1 MSYFVEHAR
10 YMSFLGVIC
19 TLVIAYACSNNRSK
33 INFKLVLN
41 ALLMQFGLGFLIL
54 KTELGAVVFKSIST
68 GVGKLYLFSEDG
80 IKFVFG
86 SLADMNGPWG
96 MVFAVRVLPIII
108 FFGALMSLLFHLRIV
123 QKVVNCASYVVRPL
137 LGTSGAETVC
147 AISNSFLGQ
156 TEAPL
161 LIRNYLKDMTHSEM
175 MVVMVSG
182 FATLS
187 GAILVV
193 YAAIGVPI
201 LHLLAASMMAIPG
214 SILMSKMLYP
224 ETEKTKTDAI
234 VEIAPQTKN
243 VLEALAVGT
252 TDGLYLSLNVGA
264 MLISFLGIIAL
275 VNALLGSVSDLLNYA
290 MNLLHLGYQLPTF
303 SLKVFFSY
311 LFAPFAYLLGLC
323 GNEATLGAELLG
335 VKLSINEF
343 IAFDKMVVM
352 DLSERS
358 RAILT
363 YALCG
368 FANFSCI
375 GIQIG
380 GIGSLVPEKKTVL
393 SQLGMRALLGATLV
407 NFMSALIANILL

>member
-33 INFKLVLN
+33 INFKLVFN

-54 KTELGAVVFKSIST
+54 KTELGALVFKSIST

-80 IKFVFG
+80 IRFVFG

-234 VEIAPQTKN
+234 VEVAPQTKN

>member
-1 MSYFVEHAR
+1 MSYFFEHAR
-10 YMSFLGVIC
+10 YMSFIGVVC
-19 TLVIAYACSNNRSK
+19 TLAIAYACSNNRSK
-33 INFKLVLN
+33 INLKLVFN
-41 ALLMQFGLGFLIL
+41 ALLMQFALGFLIL
-54 KTELGAVVFKSIST
+54 KTEIGAAVFASIST

-80 IKFVFG
+80 IRFVFG

-108 FFGALMSLLFHLRIV
+108 FFGALMSLLFHLKIV
-123 QKVVNCASYVVRPL
+123 QKVVNCASYVVQPL

-224 ETEKTKTDAI
+224 ETEKTKTEAI
-234 VEIAPQTKN
+234 VEVAPATKN
-243 VLEALAVGT
+243 ILEALAVGT
-252 TDGLYLSLNVGA
+252 TDGLYLALNVGA

-275 VNALLGSVSDLLNYA
+275 VNALLGSCSSLFNYLMTMLN
-290 MNLLHLGYQLPTF
+290 LGLQLPAL
-303 SLKVFFSY
+303 SLNVLFSY
-311 LFAPFAYLLGLC
+311 LFAPFAYLLGLS

-335 VKLSINEF
+335 LKLSINEF

-352 DLSERS
+352 DLSLRS

-393 SQLGMRALLGATLV
+393 SELGMRALLGATLV